1 MSAPI
6 PNQQALGYS
15 SGPNYRYAAPTDGGD
30 GPGYVDSPVGAWS
43 VTLRNAPGDTPD
55 PLRGQQYPVRDYRPD
70 PRFSADYFWSGI
82 RGPGTERILRHGVEF
97 QDGDGMAAI
106 PPGSHRSA
114 PDPRWIPPDEPR
126 VTSRLSP
133 HTYVFT
139 RPFDQ
144 DIERSFTG
152 HHFSMADHRRR
163 YPILGMA
170 TPPYRRNTYR
180 TDPVPWDVGRVDMP
194 APAVNVTPSG
204 QVRAFD
210 IPPSGSGNSWR
221 L

>member
-1 MSAPI
+1 MSAPV
-6 PNQQALGYS
+6 PGPQVLQWA
-15 SGPNYRYAAPTDGGD
+15 SGPNSRYAAPTEGRD

-43 VTLRNAPGDTPD
+43 VTLRNAPGETPD
-55 PLRGQQYPVRDYRPD
+55 PLRGAQYPVRDYRPD
-70 PRFSADYFWSGI
+70 PRFNPEYFWLGP
-82 RGPGTERILRHGVEF
+82 RGPGTEKVARHGVEY

-106 PPGSHRSA
+106 PPGRHVIGA
-114 PDPRWIPPDEPR
+114 DPRWIPPEEPR

-133 HTYVFT
+133 HTYTFT

-152 HHFSMADHRRR
+152 VHFSMADHRRR
-163 YPILGMA
+163 YPILGMN
-170 TPPYRRNTYR
+170 PPPFRRNTYR
-180 TDPVPWDVGRVDMP
+180 ADPVPWDVMRVDMP
-194 APAVNVTPSG
+194 APTPNVTASG

-210 IPPSGSGNSWR
+210 IPPSSGQSWR